1 MPNVKRL
8 RVLIDFAVHVISKTC
23 ILNSLES
30 LRYKYTSRRVLQ
42 RERMTSSLA
51 FLSNSVRQATSS
63 QREKLVLQVKTK
75 REGLSQ
81 FYTIKSSFSII
92 NC

>member
-1 MPNVKRL
+1 
-8 RVLIDFAVHVISKTC
+8 
-23 ILNSLES
+23 
-30 LRYKYTSRRVLQ
+30 
-42 RERMTSSLA
+42 MTSSLA

-75 REGLSQ
+75 REGLFQ
-81 FYTIKSSFSII
+81 LYTIKSSFSII

>member
-1 MPNVKRL
+1 MMLYN
-8 RVLIDFAVHVISKTC
+8 IQY
-23 ILNSLES
+23 ILLLEAWVDKMRETIVLES

-81 FYTIKSSFSII
+81 LYTIKSSFSII

>member
-1 MPNVKRL
+1 MSVSMYWNN
-8 RVLIDFAVHVISKTC
+8 T
-23 ILNSLES
+23 LES

-51 FLSNSVRQATSS
+51 FLSNSVRQATSR
-63 QREKLVLQVKTK
+63 QREETVLQVRTK
-75 REGLSQ
+75 REGLSKL
-81 FYTIKSSFSII
+81 YTIKSSFSII

>member
-1 MPNVKRL
+1 MFDAHIYYPL
-8 RVLIDFAVHVISKTC
+8 RYTSI
-23 ILNSLES
+23 ES
-30 LRYKYTSRRVLQ
+30 LRYKYMSRRVLQ
-42 RERMTSSLA
+42 RERMMSSLA

-81 FYTIKSSFSII
+81 LYTIKSSFSII